1 MTRPEDEEH
10 WLYMVENVA
19 CRSCCFSCEKL
30 VDLKE
35 HINPN
40 HIHDE
45 DQPVAGDN
53 DSFERAKKRP
63 RPVSIVGEKQ
73 IYTFS
78 AALDLPLSNYPK
90 MPDDVLMKLQEIM
103 TVQQAS

>member
-35 HINPN
+35 HIC
-40 HIHDE
+40 HVLLSRVVLTRGAGSVRSWKSRDTGT
-45 DQPVAGDN
+45 QRSVRGTRALRSKLGPVLGR
-53 DSFERAKKRP
+53 FKWFIE
-63 RPVSIVGEKQ
+63 E
-73 IYTFS
+73 
-78 AALDLPLSNYPK
+78 
-90 MPDDVLMKLQEIM
+90 
-103 TVQQAS
+103 